1 MKSQHALNFLLGI
14 YIFIFLAYLFG
25 PLIIMSI
32 TAFNSA
38 EFPAITPWECF
49 SWRWFQEGKI
59 AYDGQHL
66 AGLSTDWRLHDGLI
80 KSLII
85 GLGVVVLAVPIGM
98 AASIVLTQVH
108 SRLRTIFYSVSIM
121 PVLFPG
127 VIIGISTVVLWDR
140 IATIGGEGFIADI
153 GRNGIFL
160 TILGQTC
167 FISTYCFLIFVARL
181 QRFDQTQE
189 EAALDLGAS
198 QTQVFFKILI
208 PYLMPAIAS
217 SAVIAFLAL
226 FEIYPV
232 LFATPLILTTLSYFV
247 LKEKVS
253 VLRWSVVL
261 IGFIGVLT
269 VSRPGTFHFTLA
281 IMGLFIGS
289 FILAI
294 NVLIV
299 RFLANSQ
306 SSIAFSFY
314 GSVTGLFVSGI
325 ISYFNYV
332 PVNLADLFILILC
345 GILGGTGG
353 LCISGASKILESSV
367 FAPIQYVQL
376 VVGFILGYLFFKDL
390 PDKFEVIGSLIIVSS
405 GLFLIYREN
414 KLRIR
419 PLVSKKSRTRDMF
432 LRGH

>member
-1 MKSQHALNFLLGI
+1 MAMLQKTYNNNPFGLLLGI
-14 YIFIFLAYLFG
+14 SGYSLFVFLDTIIKKYLVQQYPIFEITFFICLFSFIPILTTLAVVGNWNKLVNNKIHIQILRG
-25 PLIIMSI
+25 ILAII
-32 TAFNSA
+32 
-38 EFPAITPWECF
+38 C
-49 SWRWFQEGKI
+49 G
-59 AYDGQHL
+59 
-66 AGLSTDWRLHDGLI
+66 
-80 KSLII
+80 SLII
-85 GLGVVVLAVPIGM
+85 N
-98 AASIVLTQVH
+98 SFRYH
-108 SRLRTIFYSVSIM
+108 
-121 PVLFPG
+121 
-127 VIIGISTVVLWDR
+127 
-140 IATIGGEGFIADI
+140 
-153 GRNGIFL
+153 
-160 TILGQTC
+160 
-167 FISTYCFLIFVARL
+167 
-181 QRFDQTQE
+181 
-189 EAALDLGAS
+189 
-198 QTQVFFKILI
+198 
-208 PYLMPAIAS
+208 
-217 SAVIAFLAL
+217 AL

-232 LFATPLILTTLSYFV
+232 LFATPLILTVLSYFV

-253 VLRWSVVL
+253 ILRWSVVL

-294 NVLIV
+294 NVLII

-306 SSIAFSFY
+306 SSIAFAFY
-314 GSVTGLFVSGI
+314 GSVAGLFVSGI

-332 PVNLADLFILILC
+332 PVTLADLFILILC
-345 GILGGTGG
+345 GILGGTAG

-376 VVGFILGYLFFKDL
+376 VVGFILGYLFFNDL
-390 PDKFEVIGSLIIVSS
+390 PDKFEVIGSLIIVCS